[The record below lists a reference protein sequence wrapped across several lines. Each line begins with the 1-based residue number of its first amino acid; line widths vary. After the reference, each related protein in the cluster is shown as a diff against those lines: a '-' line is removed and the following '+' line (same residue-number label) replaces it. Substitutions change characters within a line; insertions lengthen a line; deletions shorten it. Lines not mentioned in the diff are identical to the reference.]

1 MRPKDA
7 GDLSKGFESD
17 PTRPAAQ
24 LNFRAAVAINTDDG
38 VRLEAPGDLDLP
50 YCEIGSTG
58 VVISAQDLVFRLS
71 DVQPFPEGID
81 PPLSTSIGLEG
92 AYLGRVQV
100 FNLQHAGRNAAGTAR
115 HGEVVHRPRRRDRQ
129 GHRRSRPQPR
139 HVGTGLRRPRLP
151 AGVPAEVAELRR
163 AIAGHRLEALILAAV
178 GTGLRQGELLGLR
191 WSDVDLDAGILT
203 VRHALDRRTGELV
216 RPKTERSR
224 RTIHR
229 PLPVTTALNRLRRDQ
244 EALRAHARRWDAR
257 GFVFT
262 NRTGG
267 PLASRNVT
275 QDLQAILAAAGLPRQ
290 RFHDLRHIFA
300 TLQLEAGAELLE
312 VSRALGH
319 ADIGTTANIYAHWT
333 DAMAARTAERMSGI
347 LGA

>member
-1 MRPKDA
+1 M
-7 GDLSKGFESD
+7 
-17 PTRPAAQ
+17 
-24 LNFRAAVAINTDDG
+24 
-38 VRLEAPGDLDLP
+38 DLP
-50 YCEIGSTG
+50 YCQSARRASSSRPRT
-58 VVISAQDLVFRLS
+58 VVLRLS
-71 DVQPFPEGID
+71 DAQPMPVGID
-81 PPLSTSIGLEG
+81 PAAFDLDEDWKGV
-92 AYLGRVQV
+92 YLGRVQV
-100 FNLQHAGRNAAGTAR
+100 FNLNTLVESLPERAR
-115 HGEVVHRPRRRDRQ
+115 SGEVVHRPRRRDRQ
-129 GHRRSRPQPR
+129 ADRRA
-139 HVGTGLRRPRLP
+139 RPRAGYVGSVVRRADHP
-151 AGVPAEVAELRR
+151 ARVSAEVAELRR

-347 LGA
+347 PGA

>member
-1 MRPKDA
+1 MGLRPVSQGLTLNAWLDDWLA
-7 GDLSKGFESD
+7 TSVEARCRQSTVRSYRETADRYI
-17 PTRPAAQ
+17 RPAIGHIP
-24 LNFRAAVAINTDDG
+24 LVK
-38 VRLEAPGDLDLP
+38 LEP
-50 YCEIGSTG
+50 E
-58 VVISAQDLVFRLS
+58 
-71 DVQPFPEGID
+71 DVQGMLTALKDRGNLTSTTCRYAYIVLRIALGRAVKNGRVVRNVATLVD
-81 PPLSTSIGLEG
+81 PPAKASPQLRPLSRT
-92 AYLGRVQV
+92 Q
-100 FNLQHAGRNAAGTAR
+100 
-115 HGEVVHRPRRRDRQ
+115 
-129 GHRRSRPQPR
+129 
-139 HVGTGLRRPRLP
+139 
-151 AGVPAEVAELRR
+151 VAELRR

-224 RTIHR
+224 RTIHL